1 MFPIFDPV
9 FQSGKVGMSARDL
22 AKWTHAAHLFCLRKI
37 KKKRLGCSEVAASP
51 RLLQRAAIVLVRCIG
66 CVFISH
72 PLGVYAVV
80 SDGFHSGP
88 PRILSPG
95 A

>member
-22 AKWTHAAHLFCLRKI
+22 EKWMHTVHSFCLRKI
-37 KKKRLGCSEVAASP
+37 KKAFCSEVAASP
-51 RLLQRAAIVLVRCIG
+51 RRLQRAAIVLVRCVG

-72 PLGVYAVV
+72 PLGVRAGV